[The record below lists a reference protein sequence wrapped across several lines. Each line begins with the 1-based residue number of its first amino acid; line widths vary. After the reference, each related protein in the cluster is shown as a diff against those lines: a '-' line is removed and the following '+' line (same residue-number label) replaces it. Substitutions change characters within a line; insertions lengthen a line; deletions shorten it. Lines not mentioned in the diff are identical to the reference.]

1 MLVDGWVERTPV
13 RVRVRCSRR
22 ARGRECGE
30 RRACR
35 VNPATVVNPFPLGS
49 LWLWLTGA
57 DLRDFFE
64 FDGLFLSQLSRT
76 TCSSLIGRGARKVGR
91 NSVGLLFWIVC
102 FSIRQV
108 PTTTQGARKAAR
120 WERTW
125 ARPRATAR
133 ASSPSSTT
141 ASDGTARRS
150 SRARV
155 GCVRAP
161 SRPAPLRFSVFRY
174 SPEIGQP
181 ERPRRARLST
191 YPPSPRPTNPH
202 AAVHTEHR
210 GGQRRRRLERR
221 RAAHLLHL
229 DRARG
234 PVVLRRSPWRRL
246 DLLRR
251 DAHRAR
257 RSRPSRRERRARGV
271 RARGVGGAAPR
282 GGTIRAHRRR
292 ALGAGRTPPTR
303 RRRRPVRRLR
313 LRLRLRRGSRLRP
326 SETAPRPAP
335 RDRASRP
342 AAAAP
347 DERRG
352 RHELPLRRVALRRGG
367 STGERRS
374 IDDGGAIR
382 YSRG

>member
-1 MLVDGWVERTPV
+1 MAVAHRRRSRRFF
-13 RVRVRCSRR
+13 RVRRSIL
-22 ARGRECGE
+22 ES
-30 RRACR
+30 
-35 VNPATVVNPFPLGS
+35 P
-49 LWLWLTGA
+49 
-57 DLRDFFE
+57 
-64 FDGLFLSQLSRT
+64 

-91 NSVGLLFWIVC
+91 NGFLPVGLSFLFGS
-102 FSIRQV
+102 FAF
-108 PTTTQGARKAAR
+108 PPGAHHNNATTSKEGAR

-161 SRPAPLRFSVFRY
+161 SRPAPLRLSVFRY

-181 ERPRRARLST
+181 ERPTHARLST
-191 YPPSPRPTNPH
+191 YPPSPRPTDPH
-202 AAVHTEHR
+202 AAVHTEYR

-292 ALGAGRTPPTR
+292 ALGAGRTPPPPPTR
-303 RRRRPVRRLR
+303 RRRRRRPIRR

-335 RDRASRP
+335 RHRAPRP
-342 AAAAP
+342 AAADDDD

-352 RHELPLRRVALRRGG
+352 RHELPLRRMVLRRGG

-374 IDDGGAIR
+374 IDDDDDRGAIR
-382 YSRG
+382 FSRGRPVVVVVVVVRYRPRGARVRLARHARRGR

>member
-1 MLVDGWVERTPV
+1 MR
-13 RVRVRCSRR
+13 S
-22 ARGRECGE
+22 
-30 RRACR
+30 
-35 VNPATVVNPFPLGS
+35 VVNGRTS
-49 LWLWLTGA
+49 
-57 DLRDFFE
+57 
-64 FDGLFLSQLSRT
+64 FLDR
-76 TCSSLIGRGARKVGR
+76 
-91 NSVGLLFWIVC
+91 LLFH
-102 FSIRQV
+102 QAGAHHNNA
-108 PTTTQGARKAAR
+108 TTSKEGAR

-191 YPPSPRPTNPH
+191 YPPSPRPTDPH
-202 AAVHTEHR
+202 AAVHTEYR

-335 RDRASRP
+335 RDRAPRP
-342 AAAAP
+342 AAAAA

-374 IDDGGAIR
+374 IDDDDDDERGAIR
-382 YSRG
+382 FSRGRRRRRRRRSIPSAWSASSRRAPRSTRTATCPAPFAPACRGLRCA

>member
-1 MLVDGWVERTPV
+1 M
-13 RVRVRCSRR
+13 SQR
-22 ARGRECGE
+22 A
-30 RRACR
+30 
-35 VNPATVVNPFPLGS
+35 
-49 LWLWLTGA
+49 
-57 DLRDFFE
+57 
-64 FDGLFLSQLSRT
+64 RT
-76 TCSSLIGRGARKVGR
+76 TCSSLIGRGAHKVGR
-91 NSVGLLFWIVC
+91 NRSDFFFWIVC
-102 FSIRQV
+102 FSTRCPPQQRNNE
-108 PTTTQGARKAAR
+108 QGRRA

-161 SRPAPLRFSVFRY
+161 SRPAPLRLSVFRY

-181 ERPRRARLST
+181 ERPTHARLST
-191 YPPSPRPTNPH
+191 YPPSPRPTDPH
-202 AAVHTEHR
+202 AAVHTEYR

-246 DLLRR
+246 HLLRR

-292 ALGAGRTPPTR
+292 ALGAGRTPPPPPTR
-303 RRRRPVRRLR
+303 RRRRRRPIRR

-335 RDRASRP
+335 RHRASRP
-342 AAAAP
+342 ATAAADDD
-347 DERRG
+347 DERLG
-352 RHELPLRRVALRRGG
+352 RHELPLRRVVFRRGG

-374 IDDGGAIR
+374 IDDDDDDERGAIR
-382 YSRG
+382 FSRGRPVVVVVRYRPRGARVRVARHARRGR